1 MQNEYACL
9 WFGSNEMRDPETT
22 GFSSSEHTTQRESP
36 HDATSA
42 LPVSAPT
49 VRSAGGAE
57 FSHRIAFALRP
68 AMIVAIIVVIG
79 TLTFYTTQQ
88 LQSKAT
94 LVPSISGSW
103 YGSFIAVRSDTGQYA
118 SNALLYVVF
127 ATNHGDQ
134 LTTTSSICT
143 TASNGVQVQPPTA
156 GVTATG
162 TINGVHFT
170 LPASGGD
177 DGSNFSWFGTYSS
190 DTIHIDF
197 YPNGNPTPRSPYA
210 NLHRGS
216 YNDFL
221 NTCTIR

>member
-9 WFGSNEMRDPETT
+9 WFGSNEMRDPATT
-22 GFSSSEHTTQRESP
+22 EFSSSKHTTQRESP
-36 HDATSA
+36 RDATSA

-49 VRSAGGAE
+49 VRPAGGAE

-68 AMIVAIIVVIG
+68 AVIVAIIAVIG
-79 TLTFYTTQQ
+79 TLTFYTQQ
-88 LQSKAT
+88 LLSTSA

-177 DGSNFSWFGTYSS
+177 NESNFSWFGTYST

-221 NTCTIR
+221 NTCKIR